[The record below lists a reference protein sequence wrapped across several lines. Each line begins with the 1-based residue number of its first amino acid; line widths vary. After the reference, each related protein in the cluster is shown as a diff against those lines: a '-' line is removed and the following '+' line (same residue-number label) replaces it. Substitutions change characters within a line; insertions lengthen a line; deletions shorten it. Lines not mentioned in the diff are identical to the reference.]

1 MRCDI
6 GITRMILLAASFF
19 AALGF
24 AGCRR
29 AAPPGFDGEAAFGF
43 LKEQCALGPRFP
55 GSPGHA
61 AVRRYLH
68 ETLAGFGATVSEQ
81 PFEAVLSTGDT
92 LRLVNIVG
100 AFRTDARKRIL
111 LGAHYDTRPRAD
123 RDPDPANRAKPIL
136 GANDG
141 ASGVAVLCEV
151 ARLLGASKPPV
162 GVDIVFFDGE
172 DYGEE
177 GNVQDYLLG
186 SRHVASSLA
195 GHRPSAVIVIDMVGQ
210 HEARFPREGL
220 SEAASPAL
228 NGRLY
233 SIAQKLGIPNF
244 VGTEGRSIIDDHL
257 PFIQAGLP
265 AIDIIDFDYPFWHTL
280 EDTPDKCSPA
290 SLNAVGR
297 VLMSF
302 IWEER

>member
-1 MRCDI
+1 ML
-6 GITRMILLAASFF
+6 GAAFF
-19 AALGF
+19 AVCGLV
-24 AGCRR
+24 GCRK
-29 AAPPGFDGEAAFGF
+29 AAPPEFDGQSAFGF
-43 LKEQCALGPRFP
+43 LTEQCALGPRFP

-68 ETLAGFGATVSEQ
+68 EKLAGYGATVSEQ
-81 PFEAVLSTGDT
+81 PFEAALSTGDT
-92 LRLVNIVG
+92 LRLVNMIG
-100 AFRTDARKRIL
+100 AFRTEARTRIL

-123 RDPDPANRAKPIL
+123 RDGNPANRSTPIL

-151 ARLLGASKPPV
+151 ARLLGASKPPI

-186 SRHVASSLA
+186 SRHYASSL
-195 GHRPSAVIVIDMVGQ
+195 GGSRPSAVIVIDMVGE

-220 SEAASPAL
+220 SEAASAAL
-228 NGRLY
+228 NGRVY
-233 SIAQKLGIPNF
+233 SIAGKLGIPNF
-244 VGTEGRSIIDDHL
+244 VPAEGRTIIDDHL
-257 PFIQAGLP
+257 PFIQAALP

-302 IWEER
+302 IWEAR